1 MDVRCESSE
10 SIRFADAGRVTQAMK
25 RESMRGGSSSD
36 GVVVPLV
43 ERADVCSDSEESM
56 PERIAIP
63 RVP

>member
-1 MDVRCESSE
+1 
-10 SIRFADAGRVTQAMK
+10 MK
-25 RESMRGGSSSD
+25 REGVRRGIPSD
-36 GVVVPLV
+36 GVVVSLV